1 MKAHRQ
7 GAQEGGAAMRRVTI
21 AATMAAALVASVP
34 AAAEWPNDKPIRVL
48 VGFGPGGGT
57 DIVTRIIAPPLSE
70 LLHQT
75 VVVENKPGAGGSIA
89 SAEAAKADKDG
100 YTASMISAGHTVSA
114 VMIKSVRY
122 DAVKDFAPVALV
134 GQGAFVF
141 VARKDFPANDIKG
154 LIALAKA
161 SPGKLNF
168 ASVGLGSTQHFAG
181 ELFRQMTG
189 IDVKHIPY
197 RGTPAVVTALR
208 AGEVDYAVE
217 LVQAVQGQAQS
228 GELKILAVGS
238 PTRWPSI
245 PDVPTMIESGVP
257 GYSVLS
263 WYGWVYPAGTPQ
275 AIIDKTSAALNEVLS
290 RPEIKNQMAKAG
302 ANVLMAT
309 PAEFSKHMSDEVA
322 KWKTVR
328 DKAGLEPQ

>member
-1 MKAHRQ
+1 MKCAPIVT
-7 GAQEGGAAMRRVTI
+7 AVAAVLMVT
-21 AATMAAALVASVP
+21 LP

-89 SAEAAKADKDG
+89 SGEVARADKDG

-114 VMIKSVRY
+114 VMIKAVRY

-134 GQGAFVF
+134 AQGAFVI

-154 LIALAKA
+154 LVALAKA

-181 ELFRQMTG
+181 ELLRQSTG

-197 RGTPAVVTALR
+197 RGTPGVVTALL

-217 LVQAVQGQAQS
+217 LVHAVQGQVQAGQ
-228 GELKILAVGS
+228 LKLLAVG
-238 PTRWPSI
+238 TAGRWPTI
-245 PDVPTMIESGVP
+245 PDVPTVAESGVP

-263 WYGWVYPAGTPQ
+263 WYGWVYPAGTSQ
-275 AIIDKTSAALNEVLS
+275 AIIAKTNEALKQILA
-290 RPEIKNQMAKAG
+290 RPEIKEQVAKAG
-302 ANVLMAT
+302 AAVRVSTA
-309 PAEFSKHMSDEVA
+309 AEFGQHMAEEVA
-322 KWKTVR
+322 KWKAVR

>member
-1 MKAHRQ
+1 MKCAPIVT
-7 GAQEGGAAMRRVTI
+7 AVAAVLMVT
-21 AATMAAALVASVP
+21 LP

-57 DIVTRIIAPPLSE
+57 DIVTRIIGPPLSE

-89 SAEAAKADKDG
+89 SGEVARADKDG

-114 VMIKSVRY
+114 VMIKAVRY

-134 GQGAFVF
+134 AQGAFVI

-154 LIALAKA
+154 LVALAKA

-181 ELFRQMTG
+181 ELLRQSTG

-197 RGTPAVVTALR
+197 RGTPGVVTALL

-217 LVQAVQGQAQS
+217 LVHAVQGQVQAGQ
-228 GELKILAVGS
+228 LKLLAVG
-238 PTRWPSI
+238 TAGRWPTI
-245 PDVPTMIESGVP
+245 PDVPTVAESGVP

-263 WYGWVYPAGTPQ
+263 WYGWVYPAGTSQ
-275 AIIDKTSAALNEVLS
+275 AIIAKTNEALKQILA
-290 RPEIKNQMAKAG
+290 RPEIKEQVAKAG
-302 ANVLMAT
+302 AAVRVSTA
-309 PAEFSKHMSDEVA
+309 AEFGQHMAEEVA
-322 KWKTVR
+322 KWKAVR

>member
-1 MKAHRQ
+1 MKRII
-7 GAQEGGAAMRRVTI
+7 V
-21 AATMAAALVASVP
+21 AAACALGFTAVLSAP
-34 AAAEWPNDKPIRVL
+34 ALAEWPADKPIRVL

-75 VVVENKPGAGGSIA
+75 VVVENKPGAGGSLA
-89 SAEAAKADKDG
+89 SDMVAKADKDG

-114 VMIKSVRY
+114 VMIKAVRY
-122 DAVKDFAPVALV
+122 DAVKDFAPVARV
-134 GQGAFVF
+134 ADSAFV
-141 VARKDFPANDIKG
+141 VIARKDFPANDIKG
-154 LIALAKA
+154 LMALAKA

-168 ASVGLGSTQHFAG
+168 ASVGVGSTQHFAG
-181 ELFRQMTG
+181 EMLRQSTG

-217 LVQAVQGQAQS
+217 LVQAVQGQVQA
-228 GELKILAVGS
+228 GDLKFIAAAG
-238 PTRWPSI
+238 PARWPAI
-245 PDVPTMIESGVP
+245 PDVPTVAESGVP
-257 GYSVLS
+257 GYEATT

-275 AIIDKTSAALNEVLS
+275 PIIDKTYAALKVVLA
-290 RPEIKNQMAKAG
+290 RPEIRDSLAKIG
-302 ANVLMAT
+302 AAVHLSA
-309 PAEFSKHMSDEVA
+309 PAEFRQHLTDEVA
-322 KWKTVR
+322 KWRAVR